1 MSASSDSA
9 SLAAGPDY
17 AGCLEHLSA
26 NFSFSTQSVRT
37 SVVGERAGYF
47 NLGAMFGSGKVGL
60 THLTHVFHFSCICLN
75 QFLLACF
82 PQEEWTSICVAR
94 SVQMRVHSDSGN
106 LPGSQNFSVSLGE
119 FTGGELW
126 LAGGGSVPRRDVFGR
141 VKYGHTVC
149 TRHSPFLF
157 SCETLHAAMPWNG
170 GPRWALTAYSV
181 PCVEVMSAAAR
192 SQLVELGFPLPGIK
206 GASSAESPQLRPLG
220 TSFSLN
226 PGLWQSLAKVLDDSM
241 HFVSSPAGSGIP
253 VGGKLL
259 SAKHVE
265 LHRNSDLRL
274 VQPSGKRV
282 WLRIADP
289 RTEKRKLSDTSKEF
303 VKFWMRWAI
312 CSPRLRALRPL
323 PTATPVLVAADAMAS
338 GSQIGIGG
346 FAMLHK
352 DSPLVWFSERFEVQE
367 FKT

>member
-26 NFSFSTQSVRT
+26 NFSFSRQSVRS

-82 PQEEWTSICVAR
+82 PQGEWTSICVAR

-206 GASSAESPQLRPLG
+206 GASSAESPQLR
-220 TSFSLN
+220 
-226 PGLWQSLAKVLDDSM
+226 
-241 HFVSSPAGSGIP
+241 SSAP
-253 VGGKLL
+253 
-259 SAKHVE
+259 VE
-265 LHRNSDLRL
+265 LPPPPPLPLPPAAIFLD
-274 VQPSGKRV
+274 
-282 WLRIADP
+282 
-289 RTEKRKLSDTSKEF
+289 
-303 VKFWMRWAI
+303 I
-312 CSPRLRALRPL
+312 CSGAAAPLSTALVDRGVCCL
-323 PTATPVLVAADAMAS
+323 QDNQGFKIGATCK
-338 GSQIGIGG
+338 SQ
-346 FAMLHK
+346 
-352 DSPLVWFSERFEVQE
+352 
-367 FKT
+367 